1 MLTVA
6 ALAAALAPAAVAQDN
21 AATAS
26 YITPFPEADTYRLQ
40 VYGDAFAEGL
50 LAGLIEAFAGDN
62 RVQIARKHR
71 SLAGIARQDFDDR
84 SYPERLLLQIAFLD
98 AHPDVGV
105 VGGAFVQVDEIRGER
120 FVRALPTE
128 HGAILAAMARYIPIV
143 HTLAT
148 FRRRA

>member
-1 MLTVA
+1 ALTGCRRAMAAANGSSPRDVGKTGAPVILCVRALLVLTVA

-71 SLAGIARQDFDDR
+71 SLAGIAR
-84 SYPERLLLQIAFLD
+84 
-98 AHPDVGV
+98 
-105 VGGAFVQVDEIRGER
+105 
-120 FVRALPTE
+120 
-128 HGAILAAMARYIPIV
+128 
-143 HTLAT
+143 
-148 FRRRA
+148 